1 MSIIHLFLIEFK
13 LYSSSVQECIM
24 KATILTCLD
33 WNNLLCDEIH
43 VWLFVKNDTSLKGFS
58 CQLMQKYERI
68 STYNQVYKCDF
79 QNESHVIW

>member
-13 LYSSSVQECIM
+13 LYSLSVQECIM

-33 WNNLLCDEIH
+33 WNNLLCDEI
-43 VWLFVKNDTSLKGFS
+43 LMFVKNDTSLKGFS

-68 STYNQVYKCDF
+68 STNNQVYKCDF